1 MDKSPHSLPMAH
13 CSSPLVTS
21 SPTFSSTPRNQTQ
34 TWVETLRSYA
44 RADDYPAALS
54 TFISM
59 CKAGV
64 APNHFAFPAALK
76 AASGLRQ
83 LSVGQQL
90 HASIVKHGYH
100 NSSMVAV
107 GNTLVTMYARCGQ
120 LGSALRV
127 FDKMSQRD
135 QVCISLMLALALE
148 TLLM

>member
-1 MDKSPHSLPMAH
+1 MVH

-21 SPTFSSTPRNQTQ
+21 SPTFSSTPPRNQTRIQ
-34 TWVETLRSYA
+34 NQLSWVETLRSYA

-59 CKAGV
+59 CNAGV

-90 HASIVKHGYH
+90 HASSVKHGYTD
-100 NSSMVAV
+100 SMVVV
-107 GNTLVTMYARCGQ
+107 GNTLVTMYARCGD

-127 FDKMSQRD
+127 FDKMDQRD
-135 QVCISLMLALALE
+135 QVCSCFRNFANV
-148 TLLM
+148 TLY